1 MALLHAKTLL
11 ALAAG
16 LAAFL
21 VTAGCDAARTTP
33 TDRGL
38 KTGHFDLSPE
48 VRRLLPR
55 GAVLYYSKSTFLR
68 RTIRGTEFRWA
79 VERLD
84 IDSGNTQ
91 ELISTDSSGLIELL
105 PYSVSPD
112 NRHLLLTART
122 RDRKKLLLELD
133 LNTLQW
139 RTITTDVGMS
149 VYSPDGKLIATYSI
163 TYPPG
168 ERRNPILRTRIITR
182 DGKLVKELPCKSNR
196 CSHMAWG
203 PYNNSIIYIDN
214 DSEIV
219 LYSMSQRSL
228 TTLYSAREGHR
239 VHDPISCAHDV
250 YAIEVPLDRRK
261 KSDSALIHIR
271 IDKEKISRKSHEF
284 PNKFSAACTPIKNT
298 FVVVDRGELNEY
310 MWLGTYNVVT
320 NELHRIT
327 PGPSARLAFSNPIV
341 AVSTS
346 FSHKD

>member
-1 MALLHAKTLL
+1 LQEQLHHGYTKHGNRTPIRTVRLQCRCAPVLTANISEPNDSSYCDYYHTTYLPCPRDNHRMIHTDAGSPPPLSHPILFTL

-21 VTAGCDAARTTP
+21 ATAGCDAARTAP
-33 TDRGL
+33 AGRGL
-38 KTGHFDLSPE
+38 NTGHFDLSPE

-122 RDRKKLLLELD
+122 RDRKKVLLELD

-196 CSHMAWG
+196 CSHITWATEG
-203 PYNNSIIYIDN
+203 TSVFYVDGEKSIVSHSLDDN
-214 DSEIV
+214 YFHTMYV
-219 LYSMSQRSL
+219 
-228 TTLYSAREGHR
+228 ARDGHK
-239 VHDPISCAHDV
+239 VHYP
-250 YAIEVPLDRRK
+250 K
-261 KSDSALIHIR
+261 
-271 IDKEKISRKSHEF
+271 
-284 PNKFSAACTPIKNT
+284 ACGHTI
-298 FVVVDRGELNEY
+298 LC
-310 MWLGTYNVVT
+310 
-320 NELHRIT
+320 HRAS
-327 PGPSARLAFSNPIV
+327 P
-341 AVSTS
+341 
-346 FSHKD
+346 